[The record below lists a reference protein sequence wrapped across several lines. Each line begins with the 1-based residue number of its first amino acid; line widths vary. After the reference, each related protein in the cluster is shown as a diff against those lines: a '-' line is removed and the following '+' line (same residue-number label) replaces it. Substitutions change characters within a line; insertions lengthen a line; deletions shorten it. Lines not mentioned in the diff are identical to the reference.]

1 MSVCFNFIQA
11 GSNLKPSKKRWLIN
25 GFWGMEE
32 VGIIGGCP
40 KSYKSWLALEMAL
53 SVSSGQDFLSH
64 FVVPESGSC
73 LCYFAEDSM
82 RSVFSR
88 LYGLCKSRQIEKTN
102 LPLFFIDTP
111 TLRLDIESDQQRLI
125 STIEKTKPVLLILD
139 PLVRLHTADEN
150 NASEMAFLLSFLR
163 RLQKEYKLSIVLTH
177 HMSKQKRE
185 RGGLSLRGSSD
196 LHAFGDTNAYLFKH
210 NEHIYVELEHRDFP
224 APEHHLYLKLNTE
237 THPHLCLVED
247 GMNSD
252 ESAVEKASIPTKILE
267 FLSQKQ
273 LPQTGKDIR
282 EKLSVRNSTLIIHL
296 KQLENEGKIIKR
308 SQGWCING
316 YRI

>member
-1 MSVCFNFIQA
+1 MSACFNFIQA
-11 GSNLKPSKKRWLIN
+11 GNNLKMPEKPWLID

-53 SVSSGQDFLSH
+53 SVSSGQDFLNH
-64 FVVPESGSC
+64 FAVPEPGSC

-88 LYGLCKSRQIEKTN
+88 LYGLCQCRQIEKIN
-102 LPLFFIDTP
+102 LPLFFIDAP
-111 TLRLDIESDQQRLI
+111 TLRLDIESDQHRLI
-125 STIEKTKPVLLILD
+125 STIEKIKPILLVLD

-177 HMSKQKRE
+177 HMGKQKKE

-196 LHAFGDTNAYLFKH
+196 LHAFGDTNAYLFRH
-210 NEHIYVELEHRDFP
+210 DEYIYMELEHRDFP
-224 APEHHLYLKLNTE
+224 APEHSLCLKLNTE
-237 THPHLCLVED
+237 TYPHLCLAE
-247 GMNSD
+247 GGLNSD
-252 ESAVEKASIPTKILE
+252 EPAVEKTSISASILE
-267 FLSQKQ
+267 LLSRE
-273 LPQTGKDIR
+273 LSPQTGKDIR
-282 EKLSVRNSTLIIHL
+282 EKLSVRNSTLITHL
-296 KQLENEGKIIKR
+296 RQLEDEGKIIKKPH
-308 SQGWCING
+308 GWCISG
-316 YRI
+316 SRI